1 MEENVETHKKVVSI
15 PLALIIALIGVSV
28 IALSIYLPWWNMLDN
43 TLGPLKTIY
52 LYKSTLK
59 FPLEFQ
65 EYVWAVRDP
74 ILKTAMQYPFL
85 LMTLSLTFSI
95 INFIHY
101 KMKKKKAAGVLSLI
115 SGAASIT
122 SFFVFKSRFETYMEG
137 TNETIA
143 GSVGYLHWGYGLGWK
158 LSLAATVLMTIA
170 GLLQLLQTGYFE
182 FEVMFEKETE
192 NT

>member
-15 PLALIIALIGVSV
+15 PLALIIALIGISV

-52 LYKSTLK
+52 LYKSMFK
-59 FPLEFQ
+59 FPLEIQ

-74 ILKTAMQYPFL
+74 ILKTAMLYPFL

-101 KMKKKKAAGVLSLI
+101 KMEKKKAAGVLALI
-115 SGAASIT
+115 SGVLSIT
-122 SFFVFKSRFETYMEG
+122 SFLVFTTRFETYMVG
-137 TNETIA
+137 MNETIA

-158 LSLAATVLMTIA
+158 LSLVASVLMIIA

-192 NT
+192 AA